1 MEMFNYKCTICG
13 TGNPAYAP
21 IDELQKTLLSFGFP
35 YSLKEFET
43 LSYKHYTCSQCG
55 SSDRDR
61 LYKLYI
67 EKYLNNK
74 KVKLVDF
81 APSVPLQNYLKG
93 KSNIL
98 YRSADL
104 MMPGVDDKVD
114 ITDMKQYS
122 DESFDFFICSHII
135 EHVND
140 DTKALRE
147 LYRILKD
154 NGSGILMTPIIDKV
168 GVFDEDTSVTD
179 ASERWRRFAQDD
191 HVRLYEKKVFLK
203 RVENAGFYIK
213 QYDFRDLGLLSFLR
227 NGIRLKS
234 KLYVVRKV
242 KDL

>member
-13 TGNPAYAP
+13 TGNPAYTP
-21 IDELQKTLLSFGFP
+21 IDELQKTLLGFGFP

-43 LSYKHYTCSQCG
+43 LSYKHYACSQCG

-122 DESFDFFICSHII
+122 DESFDFFICSHIL
-135 EHVND
+135 EHVTD
-140 DTKALRE
+140 DSKALKE
-147 LYRILKD
+147 LHRILSRD
-154 NGSGILMTPIIDKV
+154 GSGILMTPIINKK
-168 GVFDEDTSVTD
+168 GVFDEDMSVTD

-191 HVRLYEKKVFLK
+191 HVRLYEKKIFMQ
-203 RVENAGFYIK
+203 RVKEAGFYIE
-213 QYDFRDLGLLSFLR
+213 QHGFMSLGLFSFIR
-227 NGIRLKS
+227 NGIRFKS
-234 KLYVVRKV
+234 KLYVVRRV
-242 KDL
+242 KN